1 LNNPRIL
8 VVEDEF
14 VVSLALTER
23 LTSMGYQVVGSAAG
37 GPRALELVTEHLP
50 DLVLMDIRLQG
61 EMDGIDTA
69 HQVRAHFHIPVIF
82 LTAYSEDSTLERAKL
97 AEPFGFILKPF
108 ENRELKSAIEI
119 ALYKH
124 RSEEEI
130 FHLNRLYDV
139 LSQVNQSVVRL
150 TTRQELFEAVC
161 LIMVE
166 RGNIDLAWI
175 GWDDPA
181 GIDISRVARC
191 EKNEKLF
198 KPAEFC
204 SVCPGKR
211 QCNPRKAIV
220 EGKRQICN
228 ECGIQNR
235 CYHCEHESG
244 KFGFHS
250 CGAFPIHFQGKACGV
265 LTLGVERAGYFQERE
280 IKLLEEV
287 VLDISF
293 ALDKMESD
301 YQREKLHEQNR
312 RQLVFVQT
320 LMDAIPFPVFY
331 KDAERRYLGCN
342 SEFEHAFGVK
352 REQLLG
358 KTAFDLYP
366 EDLAKIYDHFDRV
379 ALTNREDQVY
389 ESQVEAPGGV
399 RRDVVFHKALFRDP
413 GGRVGG
419 IIGVAEDITERKH
432 AEAQLRESEKKFFI
446 AFHHAPV
453 MAGITVLEDGAFLDV
468 NNKFLEISGY
478 TREEVIGKT
487 SVGIGWLRPEDRL
500 RLVEA
505 FSRQSNIPGME
516 FTAFTKDKRQVH
528 CLYHCVLAT
537 IGGRKCLLTMA
548 LDITERKRAEELL
561 KESANKLSALFD
573 SDPTG
578 KILVEQTTRTISE
591 INNAALQIL
600 GLSRDQVIG
609 RVCHGFVC
617 PAERGKCPICDLG
630 QVVDRSERELLK
642 PDGTRVPILK
652 TVVPLALNGVDYLL
666 ESFIDIS
673 DHKRAREA
681 QLESEERYRG
691 LFETMALGVI
701 YQDTEA
707 RILDANPAASRILGA
722 PADELTGKKTTDPH
736 WRTIHEDGSDFPAE
750 THPCMTALRTGREVL
765 NQVMGIY
772 NPALRDYRWVS
783 INAVPRFKPAETT
796 PYQAYTIF
804 EDITERKKA
813 EMQRQAAREALKKS
827 DSVIRGIT
835 DSTQDAILMMDRRGS
850 ISFWNPAAQR
860 LFGYS
865 AEEALGSPLHDLLAP
880 AHYLEAFLAGFARF
894 QETGHT
900 EIIGKTVELLA
911 RAKNGEEFPIE
922 LSLSSIRFEDG
933 LHAVGIVRDITERKK
948 AEITKE
954 KLEEQLRHTQQLEA
968 IGVLAGGIAH
978 DFNNILS
985 PIIGYSELALRDIP
999 EDDRLRRALNQI
1011 LTAANR
1017 AKELVKQI
1025 LSFSR
1030 KGDDQLMRPIDISS
1044 IVREALKLLRATLP
1058 SSIEIVE
1065 NIRPARVL
1073 GDATQIHQ
1081 VVVNLCTNAAHAMRD
1096 MGTLTVSLTE
1106 ELVDG
1111 RHSELLSIPG
1121 FATGNYA
1128 RISVKDTGCGIGED
1142 TMRRLFEPY
1151 FTTKEIGK
1159 GTGLGLS
1166 VVHGIVKKHG
1176 GEVVVTSELEKGS
1189 TFDVYIPLS
1198 GQKTRQKS
1206 DEDSPIPTGKAR
1218 ILLVDDEPPIVEFG
1232 QLILERLGYQ
1242 VTGLTSSR
1250 QALEQFRTNPGDFD
1264 LIVSDYTMPQ
1274 MVGTELA
1281 RECLKIRADIPVIIC
1296 TGFSELLEDKETGNT
1311 GIRGVAMKPLNSRQL
1326 ATMVKKALETKR
1338 T

>member
-1 LNNPRIL
+1 MNNPRIL

-14 VVSLALTER
+14 VVSMALTER
-23 LTSMGYQVVGSAAG
+23 LTSMGYQVVGSAAS
-37 GPRALELVTEHLP
+37 GPRALELASQHIP

-69 HQVRAHFHIPVIF
+69 HQVRGQFRIPVIF

-130 FHLNRLYDV
+130 FHLNRLYEV

-150 TTRQELFEAVC
+150 TTRQELFETVC
-161 LIMVE
+161 RIMVE

-175 GWDDPA
+175 GWGDPA
-181 GIDISRVARC
+181 GVDISRVAQC
-191 EKNEKLF
+191 EKNGKLV
-198 KPAEFC
+198 KPAELC
-204 SVCPGKR
+204 SACPGKR
-211 QCNPRKAIV
+211 QCNPRKAIR

-235 CYHCEHESG
+235 CYNCEHSPG
-244 KFGFHS
+244 KVGFHS
-250 CGAFPIHFQGKACGV
+250 CGAFPIHFHGKPCGV

-280 IKLLEEV
+280 INLLEEV

-293 ALDKMESD
+293 ALGKMEGD
-301 YQREKLHEQNR
+301 YQRKILHEENL

-320 LMDAIPFPVFY
+320 LIDAIPFPVFY
-331 KDAERRYLGCN
+331 KDTERKYLGCN
-342 SEFEHAFGVK
+342 SEFEQAFGVK

-358 KTAFDLYP
+358 KTTFDCYP
-366 EDLAKIYDHFDRV
+366 EDLAKVYDHFDRL
-379 ALTNREDQVY
+379 ALTSHEDQVF
-389 ESQVEAPGGV
+389 ESQMETPGGV
-399 RRDVVFHKALFRDP
+399 RRDMVFHRAVFKAPD
-413 GGRVGG
+413 GRVGG
-419 IIGVAEDITERKH
+419 IIGVAEDITERNH
-432 AEAQLRESEKKFFI
+432 AEAQLRESEEKFFI

-453 MAGITVLEDGAFLDV
+453 MAAITVLEDGAFLDV

-505 FSRQSNIPGME
+505 ISRQSNIPGME
-516 FTAFTKDKRQVH
+516 LTAFTRDKRQVH
-528 CLYHCVLAT
+528 CLYRCELVT
-537 IGGRKCLLTMA
+537 IGGIKCLLTMA
-548 LDITERKRAEELL
+548 LDI
-561 KESANKLSALFD
+561 
-573 SDPTG
+573 
-578 KILVEQTTRTISE
+578 SE
-591 INNAALQIL
+591 HKWA
-600 GLSRDQVIG
+600 
-609 RVCHGFVC
+609 
-617 PAERGKCPICDLG
+617 
-630 QVVDRSERELLK
+630 RE
-642 PDGTRVPILK
+642 
-652 TVVPLALNGVDYLL
+652 ALL
-666 ESFIDIS
+666 ES
-673 DHKRAREA
+673 E
-681 QLESEERYRG
+681 QRYRG
-691 LFETMALGVI
+691 LFETMVQGVI
-701 YQDTEA
+701 YQDTSA
-707 RILDANPAASRILGA
+707 RILDANPAASRILGVG
-722 PADELTGKKTTDPH
+722 PDELKGKTTTAPE
-736 WRTIHEDGSDFPAE
+736 WRTIHEDGSDFPGEA
-750 THPCMTALRTGREVL
+750 HPCMTALRTGRAVL

-772 NPALRDYRWVS
+772 NPKLKDYRWVS
-783 INAVPRFKPAETT
+783 INAVPRFKPGGST

-813 EMQRQAAREALKKS
+813 EMQRQVAREALRKS
-827 DSVIRGIT
+827 ESVIRGIT
-835 DSTQDAILMMDRRGS
+835 DSTQDAILMMDTGGR
-850 ISFWNPAAQR
+850 IEFWNPAAER
-860 LFGYS
+860 IFGYS
-865 AEEALGSPLHDLLAP
+865 AREALGYPLHDLLAP
-880 AHYLEAFLAGFARF
+880 THYLEAFLAGFARF
-894 QETGHT
+894 QETGHS

-911 RAKNGEEFPIE
+911 RRKDGEEFPIE

-933 LHAVGIVRDITERKK
+933 LHAVAIVRDITERKK

-999 EDDRLRRALNQI
+999 EDHRLRRALNQI

-1030 KGDDQLMRPIDISS
+1030 KGDDQLMRPIDIGS
-1044 IVREALKLLRATLP
+1044 IIREALKLLRATLP

-1065 NIRPARVL
+1065 HIRPARVL
-1073 GDATQIHQ
+1073 GDAIQIHQ
-1081 VVVNLCTNAAHAMRD
+1081 VVVNLCTNAAHAMQD

-1106 ELVDG
+1106 ELVDL
-1111 RHSELLSIPG
+1111 RHREPLSIPG
-1121 FATGNYA
+1121 FLAGNYA

-1142 TMRRLFEPY
+1142 TMRRIFEPY

-1176 GEVVVTSELEKGS
+1176 GEVVVTSELGKGS
-1189 TFDVYIPLS
+1189 AFDVYIPLS
-1198 GQKTRQKS
+1198 AQKTLQMS

-1250 QALEQFRTNPGDFD
+1250 EALEQFRTNPGDFD
-1264 LIVSDYTMPQ
+1264 LIISDYTMPQ

-1281 RECLKIRADIPVIIC
+1281 RECLKVRADIPVIIC
-1296 TGFSELLEDKETGNT
+1296 TGFSELLEDKEAANT

-1326 ATMVKKALETKR
+1326 ATMVKKALESKQT
-1338 T
+1338 